1 MGRVRNWL
9 EGTLSERIPKLEP
22 KKRGRSAKKPGLK
35 RHRWRLRK
43 YPQPKKKDCY
53 LGFIVSGYFY
63 SVFRYF
69 AKLIFNVSAAIYDT
83 RNVDS
88 IDLWIYG
95 IENYI
100 REIMMGKNFYNNLV
114 VIDMGSSDDT
124 MCILKNM
131 EKDMNMKVLDK
142 KSGKEYLKKE
152 I

>member
-1 MGRVRNWL
+1 MLEIIFYGLVWCFAVYGILVMIQEIIRNN
-9 EGTLSERIPKLEP
+9 TY
-22 KKRGRSAKKPGLK
+22 KKVEEN
-35 RHRWRLRK
+35 
-43 YPQPKKKDCY
+43 
-53 LGFIVSGYFY
+53 I
-63 SVFRYF
+63 
-69 AKLIFNVSAAIYDT
+69 KLILTVKDAED
-83 RNVDS
+83 
-88 IDLWIYG
+88 G

-142 KSGKEYLKKE
+142 KSGKEYLKKK